1 MGMTNVQ
8 PLKLSDPTFIQRV
21 REIAADSNRV
31 FLTDHAKRRMRERKV
46 TRMQVME
53 CLRKGTISEPA
64 HLNIHGEW
72 QATLTHQNAGD
83 QVKVAVSIERQEDGD
98 LAVVITVMN

>member
-1 MGMTNVQ
+1 MTNVQ
-8 PLKLSDPTFIQRV
+8 PLRLSDPAFIKRV

-31 FLTDHAKRRMRERKV
+31 FLTGHAKGRMRKRKV
-46 TRMQVME
+46 TRMQVIE
-53 CLRKGTISEPA
+53 CLRKGAISEPA
-64 HLNIHGEW
+64 HLNIYGDW

-98 LAVVITVMN
+98 LAVVVTVMN

>member
-1 MGMTNVQ
+1 M
-8 PLKLSDPTFIQRV
+8 KLSDPAFLRRA

-31 FLTDHAKRRMRERKV
+31 FLTDHAKGRMRKRKV

-53 CLRKGTISEPA
+53 CLRKGTIDEPA
-64 HLNIHGEW
+64 HLNIHGDW
-72 QATLTHQNAGD
+72 QATLAHQNAGD
-83 QVKVAVSIERQEDGD
+83 LVKVAVAIERQENGD